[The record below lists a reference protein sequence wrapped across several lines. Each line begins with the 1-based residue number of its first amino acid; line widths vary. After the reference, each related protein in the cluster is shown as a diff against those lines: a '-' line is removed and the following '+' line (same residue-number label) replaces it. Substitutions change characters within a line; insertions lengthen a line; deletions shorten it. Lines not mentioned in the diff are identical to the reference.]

1 MSGKVSSRKAQAVL
15 EIGLLGS
22 LILIVF
28 SLVIGYIQR
37 LNDDQYLLMSNFR
50 SALKKA
56 HDENAIV
63 SYTTLED
70 RRHVDT
76 NSPLQGKRVNMSSS
90 NYVHWAVPRTEKD
103 VRANKRFYYKINEE
117 EVSLSEDDEI
127 GDLVFGYDTN
137 SDIKFNKIEAG
148 DIINTVRDVEIAEQL
163 TYTLRDSDEAPL
175 RTVIQ
180 NRRVSN
186 RRMWETD
193 DLLGLED

>member
-1 MSGKVSSRKAQAVL
+1 MLAKLRSRKAQAVL

-76 NSPLQGKRVNMSSS
+76 NSPLQGKRINMSSS
-90 NYVHWAVPRTEKD
+90 NYIHWAVPRTGGG
-103 VRANKRFYYKINEE
+103 VSANKRFYYKINQE

-127 GDLVFGYDTN
+127 GGLVFGYDTN
-137 SDIKFNKIEAG
+137 TDIEFNKIEAG

-163 TYTLRDSDEAPL
+163 TYTLRDPDQVPI

>member
-1 MSGKVSSRKAQAVL
+1 MLAKLRSRKAQAVL
-15 EIGLLGS
+15 EMGLLGS

-37 LNDDQYLLMSNFR
+37 LNDDQYLLMNNFR

-70 RRHVDT
+70 RRYVDT

-103 VRANKRFYYKINEE
+103 VKANKRFYYKINEE

-127 GDLVFGYDTN
+127 GDLVFGYNTN
-137 SDIKFNKIEAG
+137 SDIEFNKIESG

-163 TYTLRDSDEAPL
+163 TYTLRDSDEVPL

-193 DLLGLED
+193 DALGLEE

>member
-1 MSGKVSSRKAQAVL
+1 MLGKIRSRKAQAVL

-37 LNDDQYLLMSNFR
+37 LNDDQYLLMNNFR

-56 HDENAIV
+56 HDENAVV

-76 NSPLQGKRVNMSSS
+76 NSPLQGNRVNLSTS
-90 NYVHWAVPRTEKD
+90 NYVHWAVPRTESG
-103 VRANKRFYYKINEE
+103 VSANKRFYYKINQEE
-117 EVSLSEDDEI
+117 LSLSEDDEI
-127 GDLVFGYDTN
+127 GDLVYGYDTN
-137 SDIKFNKIEAG
+137 SDIKFNKIESG

-163 TYTLRDSDEAPL
+163 TYTLRDSDEVPI

-193 DLLGLED
+193 DLLESED